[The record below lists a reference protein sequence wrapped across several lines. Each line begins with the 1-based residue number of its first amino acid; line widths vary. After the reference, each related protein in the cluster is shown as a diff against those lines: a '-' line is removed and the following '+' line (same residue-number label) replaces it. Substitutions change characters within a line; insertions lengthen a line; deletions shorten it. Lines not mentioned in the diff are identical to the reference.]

1 MISFIIW
8 LKPWTPPPPPPP
20 YHLCLLFPEPIFLS
34 VLCTALSLWYVQFS
48 ICVMC
53 SF

>member
-8 LKPWTPPPPPPP
+8 LKPRTPPSPSPP